1 MLNKIIISC
10 LMLLSSLSAN
20 AQVEVTD
27 GLGKRLTIDKPAI
40 RIISLAPHVTELL
53 YAAGA
58 TNQVVAA
65 VSFSDFPEQAKEL
78 PRVGSYNKFDLESI
92 IAMNPDLVIAWKSGN
107 PHEQLKG
114 VEKLGYKM
122 FYSEPRELEDV
133 ANEIKQLGVLLNTQ
147 AIANNVAKDYLR
159 KLIKLQTEYRNK
171 EKVNV
176 FYQVWD
182 DPLFTINGEHI
193 ISRVIDLCGGRNVF
207 SDLSVLS
214 PRVSIEAVIEKDPEA
229 IIVGMTDSRKEWLDE
244 WKQWRGMKAVK
255 NNNVY
260 PINADLIVRHT
271 PRILK
276 GTQFMCEYLD
286 KVRNQ

>member
-1 MLNKIIISC
+1 MLNKIIVGSLI
-10 LMLLSSLSAN
+10 LLSSLSAN

-27 GLGKRLTIDKPAI
+27 GLGKTLIIDKPAI
-40 RIISLAPHVTELL
+40 RIISLAPHTTELL

-147 AIANNVAKDYLR
+147 SIANNVAKDYLR
-159 KLIKLQTEYRNK
+159 NLIKLQTKYRNK

-229 IIVGMTDSRKEWLDE
+229 IVVGMADSRKDWLDE
-244 WKQWRGMKAVK
+244 WKQWRVMKAVK

-271 PRILK
+271 PRILE